1 MRKRRP
7 STPTR
12 AAKRQGHAPPDAENR
27 RRLKAAATEAAATLG
42 EILGAFLIRAGV
54 SPEDVSETF
63 RALSEAALHRELRLE
78 PEPPP
83 DWSQISD
90 FVTIWWRDPQYLDER
105 GVPRDLPEYGPA
117 PSVEH
122 LLALTVD
129 PDLHDRAKSV
139 LKRAG
144 IVVRRGLWHFD
155 EDHAHFPLSAEQGVD
170 RLKIATSGMYSN
182 ALENLIRQREA
193 TSRKNI
199 DRTALVA
206 SYPVELIPELRARVR
221 QRLQL
226 LLEDMD
232 GWMTTTSRSRTGGPV
247 ALVGVT
253 AFVHTGEPRSRQ
265 TPENRKRGGRTASR
279 FSSRSGATMEKT
291 RASRATA
298 RKSRRGRPRHE

>member
-1 MRKRRP
+1 
-7 STPTR
+7 
-12 AAKRQGHAPPDAENR
+12 
-27 RRLKAAATEAAATLG
+27 
-42 EILGAFLIRAGV
+42 LGAFLIRAGV
-54 SPEDVSETF
+54 SREDVSETF
-63 RALSEAALHRELRLE
+63 RALSEASLHRELRLE

-90 FVTIWWRDPQYLDER
+90 FVTLWWRDPQYLDER
-105 GVPRDLPEYGPA
+105 GAPRDLPEYGPA

-129 PDLHDRAKSV
+129 PDLHDRAKLV

-144 IVVRRGLWHFD
+144 IVLRRGLWHFD

-182 ALENLIRQREA
+182 ALENLIRRREA

-226 LLEDMD
+226 LLEDID
-232 GWMTTTSRSRTGGPV
+232 GWMTATSRSRTGGPV

-253 AFVHTGEPRSRQ
+253 AFVHTGEPRSREK
-265 TPENRKRGGRTASR
+265 TEKRKRGGRTASR
-279 FSSRSGATMEKT
+279 FSSPSGETSKRAG
-291 RASRATA
+291 ASRTPTRKLRRA
-298 RKSRRGRPRHE
+298 RPHHE